1 MIRMTRANINM
12 ESYQLNEVSKFIL
25 LLLGAK
31 SGTPIPGPLWLQ
43 KEMLLIQDAIPSLAD
58 ELDFEPYLMGPHS
71 EIVANEA
78 EELRKSNL
86 IKIEGGKTN
95 LTETG
100 KLLTEELIRHADKKD
115 LEKIEDLKDFVNDL
129 PKDELLAF
137 IYFTYPTD
145 DIKTDAIKTESFEY
159 QDLLPKRK
167 KLARSLYMKGKISA
181 HRAAQVA
188 GDDLETFIEYL
199 KSYHENP

>member
-1 MIRMTRANINM
+1 MTNANINE
-12 ESYQLNEVSKFIL
+12 ESHQINEVSRFIL

-31 SGTPIPGPLWLQ
+31 GGIPIPGPLWLQ

-78 EELRKSNL
+78 EELRKSSL
-86 IKIEGGKTN
+86 IKTEGGKTS
-95 LTETG
+95 LTEKG
-100 KLLTEELIRHADKKD
+100 KLLVEDLLRQADKKE
-115 LEKIEDLKDFVNDL
+115 LEKIEELKDFVNDL

-137 IYFTYPTD
+137 IYFAYPTD
-145 DIKTDAIKTESFEY
+145 EIETDAIKNESFEY

-188 GDDLETFIEYL
+188 GDDLETFVEYL
-199 KSYHENP
+199 KNPDNSFRG